1 MDDPDLV
8 IDAGDMIN
16 DAVNFISTLGIG
28 MSGFVVIN
36 PRVGI
41 FFKDQ
46 PIRNRYGTF
55 YMS

>member
-8 IDAGDMIN
+8 IDVGDMVN

-28 MSGFVVIN
+28 RSGFVAIN

-41 FFKDQ
+41 FFKNQ

-55 YMS
+55 YMN